1 MQVTSHHYVVGL
13 MILIKNSSTGIK
25 QSAKVGRSHI
35 LDDSYP
41 SYMPPLVF
49 IVTQLFVFGLL
60 GHTILL
66 NIDTM
71 ISPRFR
77 AGENTKRIFS
87 AALVKHTLISTGS
100 KMHADHQRPTN

>member
-13 MILIKNSSTGIK
+13 MILIKNSSTGIE

-41 SYMPPLVF
+41 SYTPPLVF

-60 GHTILL
+60 GHTIL
-66 NIDTM
+66 
-71 ISPRFR
+71 ISPLFR
-77 AGENTKRIFS
+77 AGKNTKRIFS